1 MKRIAVFP
9 GTFDPFTIGHQSIV
23 SRALPLFDEIIIA
36 IGVNSTK
43 QAMFSLEQ
51 RKRWIS
57 ESFPG
62 EPKISIDSFS
72 GLTVNY
78 CLEKSANYI
87 LRGLRSSA
95 DFNYERAIAQMNHA
109 MREEIET
116 IFIMSLPEH
125 SAISSTILRDILRN
139 NGNVDAYVP
148 SQIKIDDSK

>member
-23 SRALPLFDEIIIA
+23 SRALPLFDKIIIA
-36 IGVNSTK
+36 IGVNSSK

-51 RKRWIS
+51 RKRWIN

-62 EPKISIDSFS
+62 ESKISIDSFS

-78 CLEKSANYI
+78 CLEKGANYI

-109 MREEIET
+109 MRKEIET
-116 IFIMSLPEH
+116 VFIMSLPEH